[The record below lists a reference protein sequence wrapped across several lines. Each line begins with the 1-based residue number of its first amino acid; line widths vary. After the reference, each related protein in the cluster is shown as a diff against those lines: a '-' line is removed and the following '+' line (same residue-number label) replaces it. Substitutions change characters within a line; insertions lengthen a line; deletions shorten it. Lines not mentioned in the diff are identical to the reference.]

1 MLSRII
7 YFRPPRSTA
16 HILHVRMLDVIW
28 RDIAY
33 AIEAPYGSSRA
44 FTVVPV
50 SKQQVFDTD
59 GRNGASVDYIKNAL
73 QDLLKEGHAEDKKAR
88 MTEEDIRLR
97 MVDFQVCHIIV
108 WKIALLSHVRG

>member
-1 MLSRII
+1 
-7 YFRPPRSTA
+7 
-16 HILHVRMLDVIW
+16 MLDVIW